1 MSLRLET
8 GRLSLR
14 PFEERDA
21 ASFAAYR
28 NDPLVAE
35 YQGWELP
42 YTAQQVAEFV
52 ANMRGREPATPGEWY
67 QLAIE
72 RRDSGAMIGDC
83 AFVVLRDGRQ
93 AEIGFT
99 LARDQQGQGYG
110 VEAVGRLLAYL
121 LGELNLHR
129 VQANCDVLNPA
140 SARLMERVGMRREA
154 HLVENVWM
162 KGRWTS
168 EYWYGLLRREWLARR
183 GEG

>member
-1 MSLRLET
+1 MSLILKT
-8 GRLSLR
+8 GRLVLR

-21 ASFAAYR
+21 AAFAAYR

-42 YTAQQVAEFV
+42 YTPQQVAEFV
-52 ANMRGREPATPGEWY
+52 ATMRGREPATPRQWY

-83 AFVVLRDGRQ
+83 GFVVLGDGRQ

-99 LARDQQGQGYG
+99 LAREQQGQGYG
-110 VEAVGRLLAYL
+110 AEAVGRLLDYL
-121 LGELNLHR
+121 FGELQLHR

-154 HLVENVWM
+154 HFVENCWM

-168 EYWYGLLRREWLARR
+168 EFWYGLLRREWLARGGAR
-183 GEG
+183 